1 MHFSFVPELCR
12 HLLHLIIQFLTF
24 FRSHYSKSKRSG
36 AVVEPKTLNSST
48 QLIPGWPHAISPMDA
63 GAPSARPLDDAD
75 ANGSASGRLGAE
87 KFTKAFAQH
96 GYGYGSQ
103 QLLQSRGSQ
112 FPQLSGI
119 TYLDHAAATLCSKQQ
134 LQETQAE
141 QLQHLLANP
150 HSQLPSGL
158 DYSAMAIE
166 ELRLLT
172 LNMLNAPA
180 DEYEV
185 GCCCCCCCC
194 SNLSHAVC
202 ACTRSSCS
210 SCSSC

>member
-12 HLLHLIIQFLTF
+12 LFLHLIIQFLTF
-24 FRSHYSKSKRSG
+24 FRSHYSKFKRSG
-36 AVVEPKTLNSST
+36 AVEPKTLNSST
-48 QLIPGWPHAISPMDA
+48 ELIPGWPHANSPMAA
-63 GAPSARPLDDAD
+63 GAPSARPLNDAD
-75 ANGSASGRLGAE
+75 AIGSVSIKLGAE
-87 KFTKAFAQH
+87 QFTKAFAQH
-96 GYGYGSQ
+96 GYGYASQ
-103 QLLQSRGSQ
+103 QLLQFRGSQ
-112 FPQLSGI
+112 FPQGSGI

-134 LQETQAE
+134 LQEAQAE

-185 GCCCCCCCC
+185 GCCCCWWCC
-194 SNLSHAVC
+194 SKLSHV
-202 ACTRSSCS
+202 
-210 SCSSC
+210 